1 MILQFDMSDTVLFDF
16 SFVCAYLEQKE
27 LNSRRNLISKS
38 ITSFNIS
45 KSNTARVSNRLK
57 YTRQHVFNE
66 LIKFPG
72 KRSYTVLL
80 TIHLPCLSIYPFYC
94 PFSIFFT
101 VKSQC
106 EWSFTHLHFLF
117 NSRPLDVSTQNV
129 KWVSHFSPFFPSF
142 CAQCKEHVITRKQLK
157 LF

>member
-117 NSRPLDVSTQNV
+117 LTLDRWTYLLKMSNGFPIFHHFFLHFVPNV
-129 KWVSHFSPFFPSF
+129 KNM
-142 CAQCKEHVITRKQLK
+142 
-157 LF
+157 

>member
-38 ITSFNIS
+38 ITTFNIS
-45 KSNTARVSNRLK
+45 KSNTARVSTRLK

-80 TIHLPCLSIYPFYC
+80 TIHLLFQYISFFIAHLVYFSQSKASVNGHLHIY
-94 PFSIFFT
+94 IFF
-101 VKSQC
+101 
-106 EWSFTHLHFLF
+106 F

-129 KWVSHFSPFFPSF
+129 KWFSHFLPFSF
-142 CAQCKEHVITRKQLK
+142 ILCPM
-157 LF
+157 